1 MKNINIQTKKKQIA
15 IVVAVV
21 VLGLCGG
28 GAAWYLTAAKRQVSS
43 PPPGEPAPD
52 MTGVV
57 NATFDDKVQ
66 QNAIT
71 EAQRVGKEVNEKFKS
86 MEREIKALSD
96 NNVSLQKQLNDVQQT
111 NSSLVQTMDGSREA
125 GDRGN
130 ANAAGAPADN
140 ATQGSTI
147 APMQEGQSNYRYDGM
162 GNVPPGQIMIA
173 PREEGLRRQTF
184 TQQAEAP
191 AFSFPYIPSGSYAE
205 SVVIEGADAN
215 AAVTGSQN
223 TSPMQLRLTGKVQMP
238 NDRDYDLTGCFVTL
252 EAYGDVSSERAEVR
266 TRKLSCNIGKDVID
280 QKIEGHVS
288 FMGKNG
294 IKGEV
299 VMRNG
304 KVLGF
309 AWGAGF
315 LSGIGKG
322 IESAGSTTVGVGAT
336 ASPGAGDIVKS
347 GIGGGTSEAAK
358 TLSEYY
364 IKRAEQYHPVIPIGA
379 GNEVTLVFNDGFQ
392 IQTIAEILKAKQ
404 KRSQPVLDK
413 TANAVS
419 NETQNTVNDI
429 KKFKL
434 GDIVSVDGISGPLAI
449 PGGANK

>member
-1 MKNINIQTKKKQIA
+1 MKNVNIQAKKKQIA

-28 GAAWYLTAAKRQVSS
+28 GTAWYITAAKRQVSS

-71 EAQRVGKEVNEKFKS
+71 EAQRVGKEVNEKFRS

-96 NNVSLQKQLNDVQQT
+96 NNASMQKQVTDLQQT
-111 NSSLVQTMDGSREA
+111 NSVFVQAMTSNKGESTQ
-125 GDRGN
+125 GN
-130 ANAAGAPADN
+130 AVKADDN
-140 ATQGSTI
+140 AFPS
-147 APMQEGQSNYRYDGM
+147 AQEGQNNYRYDGM
-162 GNVPPGQIMIA
+162 GYAPSGQIVVK
-173 PREEGLRRQTF
+173 PHENGLRRLTFSQTVQEPSF
-184 TQQAEAP
+184 H
-191 AFSFPYIPSGSYAE
+191 FPYIPSGSYAE

-238 NDRDYDLTGCFVTL
+238 NDREFDLTGCFVTL
-252 EAYGDVSSERAEVR
+252 EAYGDVSSERAEIR

-280 QKIEGHVS
+280 QEIKGHVS

-315 LSGIGKG
+315 LNGIGKG

-336 ASPGAGDIVKS
+336 ASPGAGEIMSS
-347 GIGGGTSEAAK
+347 GIGGGTGEAAK

-379 GNEVTLVFNDGFQ
+379 GNDVILVFNDGLQ
-392 IQTIAEILKAKQ
+392 IQTITEALKAKQ
-404 KRSQPVLDK
+404 KKSELSLEK
-413 TANAVS
+413 KVS
-419 NETQNTVNDI
+419 AAGHETQNTINDI

-434 GDIVSVDGISGPLAI
+434 GDIVSADALNGPLSV
-449 PGGANK
+449 PGK

>member
-1 MKNINIQTKKKQIA
+1 MKNVNIQTKRKQIA

-21 VLGLCGG
+21 VLALCAGG
-28 GAAWYLTAAKRQVSS
+28 TAWYLTAARRQVSS
-43 PPPGEPAPD
+43 PPPDEPAPD

-96 NNVSLQKQLNDVQQT
+96 NNASLQKQLTELQQT
-111 NSSLVQTMDGSREA
+111 NSGLVQTITAGKE
-125 GDRGN
+125 GDRLKN
-130 ANAAGAPADN
+130 ADVGQKADIGGVSSV
-140 ATQGSTI
+140 QG
-147 APMQEGQSNYRYDGM
+147 ENNNYRYDGM
-162 GNVPPGQIMIA
+162 GYAPSGQVMIM
-173 PREEGLRRQTF
+173 PRENSLHRQTF
-184 TQQAEAP
+184 SQQVQKSS
-191 AFSFPYIPSGSYAE
+191 FRFPYIPSGSYAE
-205 SVVIEGADAN
+205 SVIIEGADAN
-215 AAVTGSQN
+215 AAVTGSNN

-238 NDRDYDLTGCFVTL
+238 NDREFDLTGCFVTL

-280 QKIEGHVS
+280 QRVHGHVS

-315 LSGIGKG
+315 LGGIGKG
-322 IESAGSTTVGVGAT
+322 IESAGSTTVGLGAT
-336 ASPGAGDIVKS
+336 ASPGAGDIIKS

-392 IQTIAEILKAKQ
+392 IQTVAEALKEKQ
-404 KRSQPVLDK
+404 KTSESIVGK
-413 TANAVS
+413 TENSVGRA
-419 NETQNTVNDI
+419 TQNTINDI

-434 GDIVSVDGISGPLAI
+434 GDIVSADSINGPLAI
-449 PGGANK
+449 PGGAR

>member
-1 MKNINIQTKKKQIA
+1 MSNVNIQAKKKQIA

-21 VLGLCGG
+21 VLGLCAVGT
-28 GAAWYLTAAKRQVSS
+28 AWYFTAANRQISS

-71 EAQRVGKEVNEKFKS
+71 ETQRVGKEVSEKLKS
-86 MEREIKALSD
+86 MQREIKALSD
-96 NNVSLQKQLNDVQQT
+96 NNVSLQKQLTDLQQT
-111 NSSLVQTMDGSREA
+111 NSGLVQAMSGDKGAESQGSAGAGSAGKADA
-125 GDRGN
+125 GDN
-130 ANAAGAPADN
+130 AVPPE
-140 ATQGSTI
+140 QG
-147 APMQEGQSNYRYDGM
+147 GQKNYRYDGM
-162 GNVPPGQIMIA
+162 GYAPPGQLTVM
-173 PREEGLRRQTF
+173 PRESGLRRQTF
-184 TQQAEAP
+184 SQQAQEP
-191 AFSFPYIPSGSYAE
+191 SFHFPYVPSGSYAE
-205 SVVIEGADAN
+205 SLVIEGADAN

-223 TSPMQLRLTGKVQMP
+223 TSPMQLRLTGKIQMP
-238 NDRDYDLTGCFVTL
+238 NDREFDLTGCFVTL

-280 QKIEGHVS
+280 QEIKGHVS

-336 ASPGAGDIVKS
+336 ASPGAGDIMKS

-392 IQTIAEILKAKQ
+392 IQTVAEVLKEKQ
-404 KRSQPVLDK
+404 KKSESAPEK
-413 TANAVS
+413 TASAS
-419 NETQNTVNDI
+419 GHETKNTINDI

-434 GDIVSVDGISGPLAI
+434 GDIVSVEGVNGPLAI
-449 PGGANK
+449 PGGSGQ

>member
-1 MKNINIQTKKKQIA
+1 VKNVNIRTRKKQVATVAIA
-15 IVVAVV
+15 
-21 VLGLCGG
+21 VLLALSAGG
-28 GAAWYLTAAKRQVSS
+28 TTWYFTAARKQDLS

-86 MEREIKALSD
+86 MEREIRALSD

-111 NSSLVQTMDGSREA
+111 RSETTDGNREA
-125 GDRGN
+125 GDHGN
-130 ANAAGAPADN
+130 ADAAGTAADR
-140 ATQGSTI
+140 ATPGSTP
-147 APMQEGQSNYRYDGM
+147 APMQEGRGNYRYDGM
-162 GNVPPGQIMIA
+162 GSVPPEQIMVM
-173 PREEGLRRQTF
+173 PRENGLRRQTF
-184 TQQAEAP
+184 TQQAAAP
-191 AFSFPYIPSGSYAE
+191 AFRFPYIPSGSYAE

-223 TSPMQLRLTGKVQMP
+223 TSPMQLRLTGKVRMP

-304 KVLGF
+304 RVLGF

-336 ASPGAGDIVKS
+336 ASPGTGDIMKS

-364 IKRAEQYHPVIPIGA
+364 IKRAEQYHPVIPVGA

-392 IQTIAEILKAKQ
+392 IETIAEKLKEKQ
-404 KRSQPVLDK
+404 HKSESEK
-413 TANAVS
+413 TASAVGH
-419 NETQNTVNDI
+419 ETQNTINDI
-429 KKFKL
+429 RKFKL
-434 GDIVSVDGISGPLAI
+434 GDIVSADALNGPLAV
-449 PGGANK
+449 PSGVVQ

>member
-1 MKNINIQTKKKQIA
+1 MKNVNIQTKKKQVA
-15 IVVAVV
+15 IVAIAF
-21 VLGLCGG
+21 LLSLSA
-28 GAAWYLTAAKRQVSS
+28 GATAWYFTAARRQVFS
-43 PPPGEPAPD
+43 PIPGEPAPD

-66 QNAIT
+66 QHAIT
-71 EAQRVGKEVNEKFKS
+71 EAQRVGKEVNDKFRA
-86 MEREIKALSD
+86 MEREIKALAD
-96 NNVSLQKQLNDVQQT
+96 NNVSLQKQLNDVEQT
-111 NSSLVQTMDGSREA
+111 NSNLVKTIDRNREA
-125 GDRGN
+125 GDHGN
-130 ANAAGAPADN
+130 ANAAGGPAN
-140 ATQGSTI
+140 KAFQGSTT
-147 APMQEGQSNYRYDGM
+147 APMQEGQSYYRYDGM
-162 GNVPPGQIMIA
+162 GNVTPGQIMIA
-173 PREEGLRRQTF
+173 PRKEGLRRQTF
-184 TQQAEAP
+184 TQQNEAP

-215 AAVTGSQN
+215 AAVMGSQN

-266 TRKLSCNIGKDVID
+266 TRKLSCHIGNDVID

-299 VMRNG
+299 VMRNSQ
-304 KVLGF
+304 VLGF

-336 ASPGAGDIVKS
+336 ASAGAGDIMKS
-347 GIGGGTSEAAK
+347 GMGGGTSEAAK

-364 IKRAEQYHPVIPIGA
+364 IKRAEQYHPVIPVGA

-392 IQTIAEILKAKQ
+392 IQTIAEIIKLKQ

-419 NETQNTVNDI
+419 NGAQNTINDL
-429 KKFKL
+429 KKFNL
-434 GDIVSVDGISGPLAI
+434 GDIVSAKGINGALAI
-449 PGGANK
+449 PDGNNK

>member
-1 MKNINIQTKKKQIA
+1 MKNVNIQTKRKQIA

-21 VLGLCGG
+21 VLALCAGG
-28 GAAWYLTAAKRQVSS
+28 TAWYLTAARRQVSS
-43 PPPGEPAPD
+43 PPPDEPAPD

-96 NNVSLQKQLNDVQQT
+96 NNASLQKQLTELQQT
-111 NSSLVQTMDGSREA
+111 NSGLVQTITAGKE
-125 GDRGN
+125 GDRLKN
-130 ANAAGAPADN
+130 ADVGQKADIGGGSFV
-140 ATQGSTI
+140 QGETN
-147 APMQEGQSNYRYDGM
+147 NYRYDGM
-162 GNVPPGQIMIA
+162 GYAPSGQVMIM
-173 PREEGLRRQTF
+173 PRENSLHRQTF
-184 TQQAEAP
+184 SQQVQKSS
-191 AFSFPYIPSGSYAE
+191 FRFPYIPSGSYAE
-205 SVVIEGADAN
+205 SVIIEGADAN
-215 AAVTGSQN
+215 AAVTGSNN

-238 NDRDYDLTGCFVTL
+238 NDREFDLTGCFVTL

-280 QKIEGHVS
+280 QRVHGHVS

-315 LSGIGKG
+315 LGGIGKG
-322 IESAGSTTVGVGAT
+322 IESAGSTTVGLGAT
-336 ASPGAGDIVKS
+336 ASPGAGDIIKS

-392 IQTIAEILKAKQ
+392 IQTVAEALKEKQ
-404 KRSQPVLDK
+404 KTSESIVGK
-413 TANAVS
+413 TENSVGRA
-419 NETQNTVNDI
+419 TQNTINDI

-434 GDIVSVDGISGPLAI
+434 GDIVSADSINGPLAI
-449 PGGANK
+449 PGGAG

>member
-1 MKNINIQTKKKQIA
+1 MKNVNIQAKKKQVA
-15 IVVAVV
+15 IVAIAV
-21 VLGLCGG
+21 LLALSAGG
-28 GAAWYLTAAKRQVSS
+28 TAWYFTAAKRQALA
-43 PPPGEPAPD
+43 PQPGEPAPD

-57 NATFDDKVQ
+57 NSTFDDKVQ

-71 EAQRVGKEVNEKFKS
+71 EAQRVGKEVNDKFKA

-96 NNVSLQKQLNDVQQT
+96 NNVSLQKQLTDVQQT
-111 NSSLVQTMDGSREA
+111 NSNLALAMAENKEA
-125 GDRGN
+125 GSQGH
-130 ANAAGAPADN
+130 ANAASENIPPTMLNG
-140 ATQGSTI
+140 QG
-147 APMQEGQSNYRYDGM
+147 NYGYGGM
-162 GNVPPGQIMIA
+162 GSAPPGQIMVM
-173 PREEGLRRQTF
+173 PREDGLRRQTF
-184 TQQAEAP
+184 TQQVVAP

-205 SVVIEGADAN
+205 SIVIEGADAN

-223 TSPMQLRLTGKVQMP
+223 TSPMQLRLTGKIQMP
-238 NDRDYDLTGCFVTL
+238 NDRDFDLTGCFVTL

-280 QKIEGHVS
+280 QEIKGHVS

-336 ASPGAGDIVKS
+336 ASPGAGDIMRS

-364 IKRAEQYHPVIPIGA
+364 IKRAEQYHPVIPVGA
-379 GNEVTLVFNDGFQ
+379 GNEVALVFNDGFQ
-392 IQTIAEILKAKQ
+392 IQTVAEVLKAKQ
-404 KRSQPVLDK
+404 KKSELALEK
-413 TANAVS
+413 TANVVGH
-419 NETQNTVNDI
+419 ETQNTINDI

-434 GDIVSVDGISGPLAI
+434 GDIVSADNLNGPLAM
-449 PGGANK
+449 PGGVDK

>member
-1 MKNINIQTKKKQIA
+1 MKNVNIQTKKKQIA

-28 GAAWYLTAAKRQVSS
+28 GAAWYLTASKRQVSS

-66 QNAIT
+66 QNTIT
-71 EAQRVGKEVNEKFKS
+71 EVQRVGKEVNEKIKS
-86 MEREIKALSD
+86 LEREIKALSD

-111 NSSLVQTMDGSREA
+111 SSSHVQTMDGNREA
-125 GDRGN
+125 GDHGN
-130 ANAAGAPADN
+130 ANAVGVPADK
-140 ATQGSTI
+140 TIQGSAT

-184 TQQAEAP
+184 TQQAAAP

-336 ASPGAGDIVKS
+336 ASPGAGDIMKS

-392 IQTIAEILKAKQ
+392 IQTIAEILRAKQ

-413 TANAVS
+413 TVNAVS

-429 KKFKL
+429 KKFNL
-434 GDIVSVDGISGPLAI
+434 GDIVSADGINGPLAI
-449 PGGANK
+449 PGGTNK

>member
-1 MKNINIQTKKKQIA
+1 MKNVNIQAKKKQIA
-15 IVVAVV
+15 IVVAVA

-66 QNAIT
+66 RNAIT

-96 NNVSLQKQLNDVQQT
+96 NNASLQKQLSDLQQT
-111 NSSLVQTMDGSREA
+111 NSGLVQAMTSNKGESSQGNAGAGNAGKADA
-125 GDRGN
+125 GDN
-130 ANAAGAPADN
+130 ASPPA
-140 ATQGSTI
+140 QG
-147 APMQEGQSNYRYDGM
+147 GQNNYRYDGM
-162 GNVPPGQIMIA
+162 GYAPPGQIMVM
-173 PREEGLRRQTF
+173 PRENGLRRQTF
-184 TQQAEAP
+184 SQAVQEP
-191 AFSFPYIPSGSYAE
+191 AFHFPYIPSGSYAE

-238 NDRDYDLTGCFVTL
+238 NDREFDLTGCFVTL

-280 QKIEGHVS
+280 QEIKGHVS

-336 ASPGAGDIVKS
+336 ASPGAGDIMKS

-364 IKRAEQYHPVIPIGA
+364 IKRAEQYHPVIPVGA

-404 KRSQPVLDK
+404 KRSQPVMDK

-419 NETQNTVNDI
+419 NETQNTIDDL

-434 GDIVSVDGISGPLAI
+434 GDIVSAKGINGPLAM
-449 PGGANK
+449 PGVTNK

>member
-1 MKNINIQTKKKQIA
+1 MKNVNIQAKNKQIA

-21 VLGLCGG
+21 VLGFCGG
-28 GAAWYLTAAKRQVSS
+28 GAAWYLTAAKRQVLS

-96 NNVSLQKQLNDVQQT
+96 NNASLQIQLTALQQT
-111 NSSLVQTMDGSREA
+111 NSGLVQAMTSNKEESSQGNAGKADA
-125 GDRGN
+125 GDN
-130 ANAAGAPADN
+130 ASSPA
-140 ATQGSTI
+140 QG
-147 APMQEGQSNYRYDGM
+147 GQNNFRYDGM
-162 GNVPPGQIMIA
+162 GYAPPAQIMVM
-173 PREEGLRRQTF
+173 PREHGLRRQTF
-184 TQQAEAP
+184 SQTAQEP
-191 AFSFPYIPSGSYAE
+191 SFRFPYIPSGSYAE

-238 NDRDYDLTGCFVTL
+238 NDREFDLTGCFVTL

-266 TRKLSCNIGKDVID
+266 TRKLSCNIGKDVIN
-280 QKIEGHVS
+280 QETKGHIS

-336 ASPGAGDIVKS
+336 TSPGAGDIMKS

-392 IQTIAEILKAKQ
+392 IKTIAETLKAKQ
-404 KRSQPVLDK
+404 KKSESALEK
-413 TANAVS
+413 TASVVGH
-419 NETQNTVNDI
+419 ETQNTMNDI
-429 KKFKL
+429 KKFEL
-434 GDIVSVDGISGPLAI
+434 GDIVSVDALNGPLSV
-449 PGGANK
+449 PGK

>member
-1 MKNINIQTKKKQIA
+1 MKNVNIQTKKNQIA

-57 NATFDDKVQ
+57 SATFDDKIQ

-111 NSSLVQTMDGSREA
+111 NTSLVQTMDGNKEA
-125 GDRGN
+125 GGRGN
-130 ANAAGAPADN
+130 ANAAGAHADK
-140 ATQGSTI
+140 ATQGSTTT
-147 APMQEGQSNYRYDGM
+147 PMQEGQSNYRYDGM

-223 TSPMQLRLTGKVQMP
+223 TSPMQLRLTGKIQMP
-238 NDRDYDLTGCFVTL
+238 NDREADFTGCFVTL

-336 ASPGAGDIVKS
+336 ASPGAGDIMKS

-364 IKRAEQYHPVIPIGA
+364 IKRAEHYHEVIPIGA

-413 TANAVS
+413 TANALS
-419 NETQNTVNDI
+419 NETQNTVNDL
-429 KKFKL
+429 KKFNL
-434 GDIVSVDGISGPLAI
+434 GDIVSADSINGPLAI

>member
-1 MKNINIQTKKKQIA
+1 MKNINIQTKKKQLA
-15 IVVAVV
+15 IVAMAV
-21 VLGLCGG
+21 LLAFSAGG
-28 GAAWYLTAAKRQVSS
+28 TAWYFTAARKPALS
-43 PPPGEPAPD
+43 PSPGEPAPD

-66 QNAIT
+66 QNTIT
-71 EAQRVGKEVNEKFKS
+71 EVQRVGKEVNEKVKS
-86 MEREIKALSD
+86 MEREIKVLSD

-111 NSSLVQTMDGSREA
+111 NSSLTQMMDVNREA
-125 GDRGN
+125 GEHGN
-130 ANAAGAPADN
+130 AKAAGAPAVKP
-140 ATQGSTI
+140 TQGSTT
-147 APMQEGQSNYRYDGM
+147 APMQAGQGDYRYDGM
-162 GNVPPGQIMIA
+162 GSVPPGQIIVA
-173 PREEGLRRQTF
+173 PREEGLRRQAF
-184 TQQAEAP
+184 TQQAAAP

-266 TRKLSCNIGKDVID
+266 TRKLSCNIGKEVID

-336 ASPGAGDIVKS
+336 ASPGAGNIMKS

-364 IKRAEQYHPVIPIGA
+364 IKRAEQYHPVIPVGA

-392 IQTIAEILKAKQ
+392 IQSIAEILRAKQ

-413 TANAVS
+413 TVNAVS
-419 NETQNTVNDI
+419 NEAQNTVNDI
-429 KKFKL
+429 KKFNL
-434 GDIVSVDGISGPLAI
+434 GDIVSAKSINGPLAI